1 MIMCA
6 FKTLAMQRSHSDVKS
21 AAVTAGGGLAQASSP
36 MLAQTS
42 PLNTLANVR
51 ETGEVGGGEGE
62 GLGSWHPA
70 GPAVPPSTTKVGE
83 AGLAEGMVG

>member
-1 MIMCA
+1 VVTVVEVGTGRLQDMVTKLGRTEAQLMITCA

-42 PLNTLANVR
+42 PLNTLAHVR
-51 ETGEVGGGEGE
+51 ETGEVGGGGE
-62 GLGSWHPA
+62 ERG
-70 GPAVPPSTTKVGE
+70 
-83 AGLAEGMVG
+83 